1 MGVIKWLKISVGMS
15 DDEKMR
21 LIDAM
26 PKGETVFY
34 FWFRLLIQAA
44 KNNARGKIYLSEN
57 VPYTKEMLAIIFNRP
72 VETVEFALKVL
83 SDLKMIEIYENGI
96 INIINWEKHQNVEAM
111 DRVREQTR
119 KRVEKYRAKDK
130 CNVTVTE
137 QKEKEKEKENKNKKE
152 KEIKTESECESDN
165 KKKIKTGL
173 SEEGG
178 EKKEDTT
185 KEDSNEVMMYIK
197 STSKKFAGTSLSAV
211 KLAVS
216 THGERNVKL
225 AIDKAIEVN
234 KLRMNYV
241 NGILNNWQIE
251 GYPSDQRQLPSR
263 NFTCEYNKQKT
274 LSFNNFEPRKYDYDL
289 LEKGLLGW

>member
-1 MGVIKWLKISVGMS
+1 MGVIKWIKVSVGLS

-34 FWFRLLIQAA
+34 FWFRLLIQTA
-44 KNNARGKIYLSEN
+44 KTNAGGKIYLSEN

-137 QKEKEKEKENKNKKE
+137 QKEKEKENKNKKE

-185 KEDSNEVMMYIK
+185 KEDSNEVMVYIK

-241 NGILNNWQIE
+241 NGILNNWQVE
-251 GYPSDQRQLPSR
+251 GYPSDQKQSPSR
-263 NFTCEYNKQKT
+263 NFTHEYNKQKT